1 MRKAILWG
9 GLGAASLLLAATAR
23 DARACG
29 GCFHQPSPTQDGT
42 VVTDHR
48 MIFAVSPAQ
57 TTLYDEI
64 QYQGAPSSFAWVL
77 PIHGAVTVGLSSDVL
92 FAALDQ
98 VTQTTIVAPTL
109 PPCPSQPFCGCGAPD
124 GGVAFSAAAADAAAG
139 AVNIISQSVVGP
151 YDTVQLQSTDP
162 MALDTWLQA
171 NGYTIPTAVQPVI
184 AEYVSEGFDFLALR
198 LAPGQDVQA
207 MRPVSVTSTGAGL
220 SLPLRMVAAGTGAT
234 VGITLWVIATGA
246 YEPQNF
252 QTFTI
257 SAGDLVWDWSQGSS
271 NYTTLVSQKETALGN
286 AAWQIESALDVSPFQ
301 VENLVLRESASNDYL
316 PVPPASG
323 AVAEGGAAEA
333 GAGDSGAGETADE
346 VRSRDLATCFP
357 GATSSVR
364 VTRMRADLSQAAL
377 ANDLVL
383 EASANQST
391 MSNVYQ
397 VTQSVNAPA
406 CPSITPVT
414 CPPCGGDDGSV
425 TGDNEGNSDDGG
437 SSSGSDGGRSS
448 GGESATTGSS
458 GNQSF
463 SCAASSEGSGGGL
476 EIALASLVG
485 ISLIRGRRRGK
496 R

>member
-9 GLGAASLLLAATAR
+9 GLGAMSLLLAATAR

-48 MIFAVSPAQ
+48 MIFAVSPTQ

-64 QYQGAPSSFAWVL
+64 QYQGSPSSFAWVL
-77 PIHGAVTVGLSSDVL
+77 PVHGPVTVGLSSDVL

-109 PPCPSQPFCGCGAPD
+109 PPCPSPPSCDCGGGSSSGSSGGLSLSGNA
-124 GGVAFSAAAADAAAG
+124 GVAAPPP
-139 AVNIISQSVVGP
+139 VTVLSQAVVGP

-171 NGYTIPTAVQPVI
+171 NGYTIPAAVQPIV
-184 AEYVSEGFDFLALR
+184 AQYVSEGFDFLALR
-198 LAPGQDVQA
+198 LAPGQGVQA

-234 VGITLWVIATGA
+234 VGITLWVVATGG

-257 SAGDLVWDWSQGSS
+257 SADSLIWDWSQGLS
-271 NYTTLVSQKETALGN
+271 NYTTLVSQKEASLGN
-286 AAWQIESALDVSPFQ
+286 AAWQIESALDQSPFQ
-301 VENLVLRESASNDYL
+301 VENLVLQGNASNDYL
-316 PVPPASG
+316 PAQATSG
-323 AVAEGGAAEA
+323 GVGEGGAAEA
-333 GAGDSGAGETADE
+333 GVSDSGVGETADE
-346 VRSRDLATCFP
+346 VRTQDLATCFP
-357 GATSSVR
+357 GGGSTVR
-364 VTRMRADLSQAAL
+364 ITRMRAALSQAAL

-383 EASANQST
+383 KASADQST

-397 VTQSVNAPA
+397 VTQSVNAPV
-406 CPSITPVT
+406 CPTFAPVT
-414 CPPCGGDDGSV
+414 CAPCGGDGF
-425 TGDNEGNSDDGG
+425 GGLGGDDGG
-437 SSSGSDGGRSS
+437 IGG
-448 GGESATTGSS
+448 GATTAAPS
-458 GNQSF
+458 GKESF
-463 SCAASSEGSGGGL
+463 SCAATPERSSGGL

-485 ISLIRGRRRGK
+485 ISLIRGRKRGK

>member
-1 MRKAILWG
+1 MRKPILWG
-9 GLGAASLLLAATAR
+9 GLAAGSLLLAATAR

-29 GCFHQPSPTQDGT
+29 GCFHPPAPVQDGT

-64 QYQGAPSSFAWVL
+64 QYQGSPSSFAWVL
-77 PIHGAVTVGLSSDVL
+77 PIHGPVTVGLSSDVL

-109 PPCPSQPFCGCGAPD
+109 PPCPSPTFCDCGGASSGGGTGGDFSLSD
-124 GGVAFSAAAADAAAG
+124 GAAAPPP
-139 AVNIISQSVVGP
+139 VTVISQSVVGP

-162 MALDTWLQA
+162 MALDSWLQA
-171 NGYTIPTAVQPVI
+171 NGYTIPTAVQPII

-198 LAPGQDVQA
+198 LAPGQGVQA

-220 SLPLRMVAAGTGAT
+220 SLPLRMVAAGTGPT
-234 VGITLWVIATGA
+234 VGITLWVIATGG

-257 SAGDLVWDWSQGSS
+257 SASDLVWDWSQNIS
-271 NYTTLVSQKETALGN
+271 NYSTLVSQKETALGS
-286 AAWQIESALDVSPFQ
+286 AAWQIESALDVSPFH
-301 VENLVLRESASNDYL
+301 VENLVLQDSASNDYL
-316 PVPPASG
+316 PVPPTSG
-323 AVAEGGAAEA
+323 TVAEGGVAEA
-333 GAGDSGAGETADE
+333 GVGDGGAGETADA
-346 VRSRDLATCFP
+346 VRTKDLATCFP
-357 GATSSVR
+357 EGGSSVR

-383 EASANQST
+383 EASADQST

-397 VTQSVNAPA
+397 VTQSVNAPV
-406 CPSITPVT
+406 CPAVTQTT
-414 CPPCGGDDGSV
+414 CPPCGGGVDNDASP
-425 TGDNEGNSDDGG
+425 TGDDAGVPYGG
-437 SSSGSDGGRSS
+437 ETAAPSSSGK
-448 GGESATTGSS
+448 E
-458 GNQSF
+458 SF
-463 SCAASSEGSGGGL
+463 SCAASSERSSGGI

-485 ISLIRGRRRGK
+485 ISLIRGRRRGNK